1 MRVAP
6 LELHGVAKGAIK
18 GRCIAFGF
26 NDISRLVPLAKQD
39 ATHVNG
45 GIFCGIGAVALALC
59 EVIV

>member
-6 LELHGVAKGAIK
+6 LELHGVAKGVIK

-39 ATHVNG
+39 ATHLNG
-45 GIFCGIGAVALALC
+45 GIFCRASLISLFKYQ
-59 EVIV
+59 

>member
-39 ATHVNG
+39 ATHVNWS
-45 GIFCGIGAVALALC
+45 ILYSIGAVGLAL
-59 EVIV
+59 